1 MISIFPIGVLLFTK
15 NGKAIIF
22 YVMLF
27 GNHHYSAD
35 LVIQLGKMAVSLYL

>member
-22 YVMLF
+22 GRSFKTVLIKPEIL
-27 GNHHYSAD
+27 NPD
-35 LVIQLGKMAVSLYL
+35 IVDW